1 MLQKGVPSINYA
13 SKLMSEY
20 AKGIYSVVASDHQQ
34 HPEFFLFSS
43 GFLRVVVGPAGRL
56 SLPPVAPGLL
66 CTFDLISVERVVKAF
81 STLTASLAEVSR
93 NLMPR
98 ESARVF
104 PSSVLT
110 CRLAS
115 RSDLLPTSNLTTFSL
130 PYLST
135 SASQFS
141 MSLKDCRSVMS

>member
-1 MLQKGVPSINYA
+1 
-13 SKLMSEY
+13 
-20 AKGIYSVVASDHQQ
+20 
-34 HPEFFLFSS
+34 
-43 GFLRVVVGPAGRL
+43 VGPLLAF
-56 SLPPVAPGLL
+56 PAVAPGLL
-66 CTFDLISVERVVKAF
+66 CTFDLISVDKVVKAF
-81 STLTASLAEVSR
+81 STFTASLAEVSK
-93 NLMPR
+93 NLMPN

-115 RSDLLPTSNLTTFSL
+115 KSDLFPTSNLTTFSL

-141 MSLKDCRSVMS
+141 MSLKDCLSVIS

>member
-1 MLQKGVPSINYA
+1 MMVPA
-13 SKLMSEY
+13 P
-20 AKGIYSVVASDHQQ
+20 SVA
-34 HPEFFLFSS
+34 
-43 GFLRVVVGPAGRL
+43 R
-56 SLPPVAPGLL
+56 LPPPGLL
-66 CTFDLISVERVVKAF
+66 CTLALISVDKVVKAF
-81 STLTASLAEVSR
+81 STFTASLADVSR

-98 ESARVF
+98 ESARVL

-115 RSDLLPTSNLTTFSL
+115 RSDLLPTRSLTTFSL

-141 MSLKDCRSVMS
+141 MSLKDWRSVIS